1 MHMNTLLNEADSRA
15 VQADYER
22 KRLTLRRID
31 AELGGPPF
39 RIQPDDPLALEVAA
53 YYQANRRAVE
63 AALDEER
70 ARLDRARRDLAAA
83 EQVRMRLAA
92 VLPHY
97 REQEMADEKRVRD
110 GFAGALMGSEKR
122 RERIEKEQE
131 LITQGHLIES
141 ARAGI
146 AQSEKKLA
154 QIDSDARRALRAE
167 RNDTQAALDRLAQ
180 EVAKHAHRKA
190 LHELRAPQA
199 GVVKDLATHTRGT
212 VVQQGTVL
220 LTLVPKDDIL
230 RAEVWVSNEDIG
242 FVRKGQPVRIK
253 LAAYPF
259 QKYGMLDGEL
269 EHVGADAGEPT
280 ATAAGST
287 PGDDGRANGLRY
299 KALVG
304 LRQTQL
310 EIDGERLELAP
321 GMQASAEIHLGR
333 RSVIAYLFSPVQKA
347 WYEKGRE
354 R

>member
-1 MHMNTLLNEADSRA
+1 
-15 VQADYER
+15 
-22 KRLTLRRID
+22 
-31 AELGGPPF
+31 
-39 RIQPDDPLALEVAA
+39 
-53 YYQANRRAVE
+53 
-63 AALDEER
+63 
-70 ARLDRARRDLAAA
+70 
-83 EQVRMRLAA
+83 
-92 VLPHY
+92 
-97 REQEMADEKRVRD
+97 
-110 GFAGALMGSEKR
+110 
-122 RERIEKEQE
+122 
-131 LITQGHLIES
+131 
-141 ARAGI
+141 
-146 AQSEKKLA
+146 
-154 QIDSDARRALRAE
+154 
-167 RNDTQAALDRLAQ
+167 
-180 EVAKHAHRKA
+180 
-190 LHELRAPQA
+190 
-199 GVVKDLATHTRGT
+199 
-212 VVQQGTVL
+212 
-220 LTLVPKDDIL
+220 
-230 RAEVWVSNEDIG
+230 VSNEDIG

-333 RSVIAYLFSPVQKA
+333 RGVIAYLFSPVQKA

>member
-1 MHMNTLLNEADSRA
+1 M
-15 VQADYER
+15 
-22 KRLTLRRID
+22 
-31 AELGGPPF
+31 
-39 RIQPDDPLALEVAA
+39 
-53 YYQANRRAVE
+53 
-63 AALDEER
+63 
-70 ARLDRARRDLAAA
+70 
-83 EQVRMRLAA
+83 
-92 VLPHY
+92 
-97 REQEMADEKRVRD
+97 
-110 GFAGALMGSEKR
+110 
-122 RERIEKEQE
+122 
-131 LITQGHLIES
+131 
-141 ARAGI
+141 
-146 AQSEKKLA
+146 
-154 QIDSDARRALRAE
+154 
-167 RNDTQAALDRLAQ
+167 
-180 EVAKHAHRKA
+180 
-190 LHELRAPQA
+190 
-199 GVVKDLATHTRGT
+199 VKDLATHTRGT

-287 PGDDGRANGLRY
+287 PGDGGRANGLRY